1 MKKIKPQKRQE
12 DNVKETM
19 SQKQRI
25 MIAGIAGAVLLL
37 FVILVVVEGVS
48 KSKISIANNTS
59 LNITSIKAY
68 FAGTTYE
75 LDQEEEKEEKYQSGN
90 IADTA
95 LAAGEKFKASLPDLS
110 ELKGTTSGLIF
121 EITFENE
128 ETITIDTGYFNAKFD
143 GKIKAVFEEDK
154 QGEVTMKVK
163 ASTGLFGSTANT
175 LCNDTYEM
183 HLQDNE

>member
-75 LDQEEEKEEKYQSGN
+75 LDQEEEKEENTNRITLRIQHLLRVKNSK
-90 IADTA
+90 
-95 LAAGEKFKASLPDLS
+95 LLC
-110 ELKGTTSGLIF
+110 LI
-121 EITFENE
+121 
-128 ETITIDTGYFNAKFD
+128 
-143 GKIKAVFEEDK
+143 
-154 QGEVTMKVK
+154 
-163 ASTGLFGSTANT
+163 
-175 LCNDTYEM
+175 
-183 HLQDNE
+183 

>member
-1 MKKIKPQKRQE
+1 M
-12 DNVKETM
+12 
-19 SQKQRI
+19 
-25 MIAGIAGAVLLL
+25 
-37 FVILVVVEGVS
+37 
-48 KSKISIANNTS
+48 
-59 LNITSIKAY
+59 
-68 FAGTTYE
+68 
-75 LDQEEEKEEKYQSGN
+75 
-90 IADTA
+90 
-95 LAAGEKFKASLPDLS
+95 S